1 MVAIRVDANTI
12 GVANFL
18 KGIQRKQKATI
29 KKGLNR
35 VSNMAILMI
44 TKRTQQGKLPDG
56 GSFVPYT
63 KKTVELRKKKGRQTA
78 FVDLTDSGMMF
89 RSLDFRQ
96 KGFKNTLL
104 FTNKE
109 REQIAFRHDFL
120 GVGKRKTKRPFFSVG
135 NKEEDKLIQE
145 FSSFYFKEMG
155 I

>member
-12 GVANFL
+12 GVTNFL
-18 KGIQRKQKATI
+18 KGIQRKQKGTI

-63 KKTVELRKKKGRQTA
+63 KKTVQLRKKKGRQTA

>member
-12 GVANFL
+12 GVTNFL

-63 KKTVELRKKKGRQTA
+63 KKTVELRNKKGRQTA
-78 FVDLTDSGMMF
+78 FVDLTDSGLMF

>member
-12 GVANFL
+12 GVTNFL

-63 KKTVELRKKKGRQTA
+63 KKTVELRNKKGRQTA
-78 FVDLTDSGMMF
+78 FVDLTDSGLMF

-145 FSSFYFKEMG
+145 FSSFYFKEMD

>member
-12 GVANFL
+12 GVTNFL

-35 VSNMAILMI
+35 VSNMAIPMI

-63 KKTVELRKKKGRQTA
+63 KKTVELRNKKGRQTA
-78 FVDLTDSGMMF
+78 FVDLTDSGLMF

>member
-1 MVAIRVDANTI
+1 
-12 GVANFL
+12 
-18 KGIQRKQKATI
+18 
-29 KKGLNR
+29 
-35 VSNMAILMI
+35 
-44 TKRTQQGKLPDG
+44 
-56 GSFVPYT
+56 
-63 KKTVELRKKKGRQTA
+63 
-78 FVDLTDSGMMF
+78 MF